1 DESRID
7 AHPEATIPSTNSR
20 HLPAPYQ
27 KVERRRNVSAKA
39 FASPEGKFI
48 DAIESDPVRR
58 DGGVVEVD
66 EPPPLVVG
74 EVWFTEQFDILWYGR
89 TATLVKKPV
98 SAATIDRGVP
108 CGEAAWIRRSEGAH
122 IGKTTE
128 SSFHC
133 HTSGGVPLGP
143 NGRGKYRYG
152 LSQSIPTLALP
163 AID

>member
-1 DESRID
+1 MIRR
-7 AHPEATIPSTNSR
+7 PPRSTLFPYTTLFRSNSR

-98 SAATIDRGVP
+98 SV
-108 CGEAAWIRRSEGAH
+108 
-122 IGKTTE
+122 
-128 SSFHC
+128 
-133 HTSGGVPLGP
+133 
-143 NGRGKYRYG
+143 
-152 LSQSIPTLALP
+152 
-163 AID
+163 